1 MPGSSNKMTLPRIA
15 LYVAAAVAAFIV
27 LRFVFSVAMSAMKFI
42 ALGVLA
48 VVVVYLF
55 MSKGN
60 DSSGSSGGSS

>member
-1 MPGSSNKMTLPRIA
+1 MPGSSNKLTIPRLA
-15 LYVAAAVAAFIV
+15 MYVAAAVAAFIV

-55 MSKGN
+55 LARG
-60 DSSGSSGGSS
+60 DSGKSGDGGSS

>member
-1 MPGSSNKMTLPRIA
+1 MPQSSNKLALPRIA
-15 LYVAAAVAAFIV
+15 LYVAAAIAAFIV

-55 MSKGN
+55 LGKDKG
-60 DSSGSSGGSS
+60 SSGSDGPS